1 MHKYESCG
9 IAQQLMPW
17 LHRTPGHPVVILLLM
32 KTDSEETPLIIKFR
46 YFQRVIFNLHLAR
59 ILPCGL
65 CNYMYENLVQ
75 WQRVRLC
82 NSDDNMSLRI
92 ITYLFWISIHND
104 DNAIENTILYV
115 STILLQPK
123 YANIRDMNKM
133 GDILLATFSNA
144 YSWDKFH
151 WS

>member
-1 MHKYESCG
+1 
-9 IAQQLMPW
+9 
-17 LHRTPGHPVVILLLM
+17 
-32 KTDSEETPLIIKFR
+32 
-46 YFQRVIFNLHLAR
+46 
-59 ILPCGL
+59 
-65 CNYMYENLVQ
+65 MYENLVQ

-82 NSDDNMSLRI
+82 NSDDNMSLRN